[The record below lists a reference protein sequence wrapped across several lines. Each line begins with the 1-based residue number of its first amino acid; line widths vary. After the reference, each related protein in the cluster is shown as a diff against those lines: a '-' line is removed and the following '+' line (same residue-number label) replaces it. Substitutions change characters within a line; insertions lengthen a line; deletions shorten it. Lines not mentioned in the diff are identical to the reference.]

1 MSPNKSIEGI
11 LATTVFSVLLCL
23 LFKSLQVNGY
33 ENFNFPAVDSIHYVM
48 IGLIIAVFDIVGDIC
63 ESFVKRL
70 GNVKDSGQFFTGHGG
85 ILDRFDS
92 FYFVAPVTVYY
103 AHYILGAGM

>member
-1 MSPNKSIEGI
+1 MLGI
-11 LATTVFSVLLCL
+11 II
-23 LFKSLQVNGY
+23 SL
-33 ENFNFPAVDSIHYVM
+33 
-48 IGLIIAVFDIVGDIC
+48 FDILGDVC

-70 GNVKDSGQFFTGHGG
+70 GEVKDSGTFFTGHGG

-103 AHYILGAGM
+103 LHYVLGA